1 MFRMLLC
8 VSENENQKKRQAELI
23 IEIDPAVQKCMRNT
37 IVIIVTYL
45 KLKLSRFIWLTIQP

>member
-1 MFRMLLC
+1 MLLC
-8 VSENENQKKRQAELI
+8 VSVNENQKRQAELI

-37 IVIIVTYL
+37 IVIIVTHL